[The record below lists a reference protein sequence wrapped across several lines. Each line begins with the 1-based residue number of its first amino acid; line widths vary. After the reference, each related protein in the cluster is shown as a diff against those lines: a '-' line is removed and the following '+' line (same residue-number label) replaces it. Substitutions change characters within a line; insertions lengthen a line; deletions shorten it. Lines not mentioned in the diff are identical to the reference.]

1 MPDVPL
7 PPPPRLLR
15 QGPLRAGA
23 FPSRLHDERT
33 AALLGRALGIAFA
46 TCFVTGLISHGFQV
60 GSGALS
66 FAPALPVWG
75 YRLNQGI
82 HVATGLAAI
91 PLLLAKLWTVYPRLW
106 QWPPLRSLGHAGER
120 LSLGVLVAGALF
132 QLYTGLVNI
141 TQWYPWGFAFK
152 DTHYW
157 VSWVTIGALLLHL
170 AYKAPAIAR
179 GLRLRGAE
187 PPRPLVDEDVREP
200 AAMASGAASEPASE
214 PEPGGL
220 TRRGLL
226 TAVGAGVGLV
236 TITTVGQTLRPAE
249 RLAVLAPR
257 LPSIGPQ
264 GFPVNRTAQA
274 AGVMQRAM
282 DPAYALQVLG
292 PQPYE
297 MRLDE
302 LAALP
307 SYEVELPITCVAG
320 WSATARW
327 RGVRVRDLLDR
338 AGIPAD
344 ASVRVT
350 SLEEGPY
357 AVSVLAPPHARDGL
371 TLLALGVNGEPLA
384 LDHGFPARLIA
395 PNRPGVLQTK
405 WVTRL
410 EVMA

>member
-1 MPDVPL
+1 MRDRLL
-7 PPPPRLLR
+7 PAPPKLLR
-15 QGPLRAGA
+15 QGPLRARA

-46 TCFVTGLISHGFQV
+46 TCFFTGLISHGFQV
-60 GSGALS
+60 GSGALN
-66 FAPALPVWG
+66 FAPTLPVWG

-106 QWPPLRSLGHAGER
+106 QWPPLRSIGHAGER

-132 QLYTGLVNI
+132 QLLTGLVNI
-141 TQWYPWGFAFK
+141 TQWYPFGFAFK

-157 VSWVTIGALLLHL
+157 VSWVTIGALLVHL

-179 GLRLRGAE
+179 GLRLRDAE
-187 PPRPLVDEDVREP
+187 PPRQLADEDAP
-200 AAMASGAASEPASE
+200 
-214 PEPGGL
+214 PEPDPEPQAAGL
-220 TRRGLL
+220 TRRGFL

-257 LPSIGPQ
+257 LPSVGPQ

-274 AGVMQRAM
+274 AGVVERARH
-282 DPAYALQVLG
+282 PAYALQVVG
-292 PQPYE
+292 PRPYE
-297 MRLDE
+297 LRLNE

-307 SYEVELPITCVAG
+307 SYEVELPITCVEG

-327 RGVRVRDLLDR
+327 RGVRIRDLLDR
-338 AGIPAD
+338 AGVPED
-344 ASVRVT
+344 AAVRVV
-350 SLEEGPY
+350 SMEDGPY
-357 AVSVLAPPHARDGL
+357 AVSVLAAPHARHEL

-384 LDHGFPARLIA
+384 LDHGYPARLIA

-405 WVTRL
+405 WVNRL
-410 EVMA
+410 EVVA